1 MDGGVMV
8 TKIRGTGTNEF
19 SDITT
24 DDITASGDV
33 SATDISATDITVSG
47 DITTNKAYFS
57 CYQTTGVVTLGT
69 SYTKM
74 NIGTQRSNSGD
85 FTFDTGNSRVTVNKT
100 GTFMVAY
107 SISTDC
113 TSGSARTESQA
124 VLYENG
130 TEIAGTFVGMYN
142 RLAGQGLSNGAMTMV
157 MDITSGD
164 YFEIFALKTGSD
176 TVQQTPNGT
185 NLTFIEL

>member
-1 MDGGVMV
+1 MV
-8 TKIRGTGTNEF
+8 TKVYGDTGVDKIVDGSVTGSDLESGISFDASNLTNVP
-19 SDITT
+19 S
-24 DDITASGDV
+24 AS
-33 SATDISATDITVSG
+33 
-47 DITTNKAYFS
+47 KAHFS
-57 CYQTTGVVTLGT
+57 CYQTTGVNTLTT

-74 NIGTQRSNSGD
+74 NIGTERKNSGD
-85 FTFDTGNSRVTVNKT
+85 FTFDTVNSRVTVNKT
-100 GTFMVAY
+100 GTYMVAY

-113 TSGSARTESQA
+113 TSGTARTESQA

-130 TEIAGTFVGMYN
+130 VEVAGTFVGMYN
-142 RLAGQGLSNGAMTMV
+142 RIVDRGLANGAMTMV

-164 YFEIFALKTGSD
+164 YFEIFALKTGTD